1 MTVTTQT
8 RTKTRK
14 RPAQSTVMPAPAVE
28 REQSVETTTVAQPK
42 QTTQTNLVFQVLLG
56 AAACLALVAVVQQA
70 STNTVD
76 PTSVDAPPPAVFV
89 QTD

>member
-1 MTVTTQT
+1 MTVTTQN
-8 RTKTRK
+8 RTATRK
-14 RPAQSTVMPAPAVE
+14 RPAQSTVMPAAPVE
-28 REQSVETTTVAQPK
+28 HEQSVKTETVAQPN
-42 QTTQTNLVFQVLLG
+42 QPTSTNLVFQVLLG

-70 STNTVD
+70 GNNQVD